1 MPNKGTTEVIKTI
14 QVSETTW
21 KVLSALRIANDL
33 KTMEDVILRLLSRS
47 ITKGM
52 IQKAEAL

>member
-1 MPNKGTTEVIKTI
+1 MSDKGTAQVVKTI
-14 QVSETTW
+14 QLSESTW
-21 KVLSALRIANDL
+21 KILSALRIANDL